1 MNRTLTPAGIIVVIV
16 AVIIVTGGVTWA
28 AVAFFGGDDESTP
41 ATDSHTHI
49 DPVADD
55 PYVAATSTLSAVLSY
70 APAEQDTV
78 FDQYASVRDRLS
90 GQLAQLADNP
100 PTGEDALRQTPP
112 EWDDWAAGGDQVR
125 AIVERSENTADID
138 DDATEAVVTVTVREM
153 VFHAD
158 GENTQLRSP
167 YAADAT
173 IVREDDIWK
182 LSNYEITETSIPM
195 TEENN

>member
-1 MNRTLTPAGIIVVIV
+1 MNRTLTPTGIIVVIV
-16 AVIIVTGGVTWA
+16 AVILVAGGVTWA

-55 PYVAATSTLSAVLSY
+55 PFVAATSTLSAVLSY
-70 APAEQDTV
+70 VPAEQDTV
-78 FDQYASVRDRLS
+78 FDQYASVRDRLT
-90 GQLAQLADNP
+90 GPLAQLADNP
-100 PTGEDALRQTPP
+100 PAGEDALRQTPP

-158 GENTQLRSP
+158 GENTPLRSP
-167 YAADAT
+167 YVADAT